1 MDISPYVGGEA
12 SLPGQDRVIKL
23 ASNESALGP
32 SPRAMAAYRDRAEE
46 LHRYPD
52 GAAAALRAALARTY
66 GLDVERIVCGNG
78 SDELLTLLG
87 RAYAG
92 PGDEI
97 VYSAHGFA
105 MYPIITRAVGA
116 TEVVAAERDLTSD
129 VDALLGCVSERTR
142 LVFLANPNNPTGT
155 YIPADE
161 LARLHAGLP
170 DDCLLV
176 VDAAYAEYISRNDYE
191 NGVSLVETSAN
202 VVMTR
207 TFSKIYGLGGLRVG
221 WAYGPAAVADVLNR
235 VRNPFNV
242 NAGALAA
249 ATAAV
254 DDVAYTDRVRA
265 HNDVWLPWFAREC
278 EALGLTVNPSV
289 GNFVIVRFP
298 DEPGRDATA
307 ANAFLNGRG
316 IIPRKVAN
324 YGLPGWLRITI
335 GTEDEM
341 RATVDALAAFVAG
354 D

>member
-12 SLPGQDRVIKL
+12 SLPGHDRVIKL

-170 DDCLLV
+170 DGCLLV

-191 NGVSLVETSAN
+191 NGVSLVETHEN

-254 DDVAYTDRVRA
+254 DDVAYTGRVRA